1 MILLALARKIE
12 YKNKDI
18 LVYIK
23 TNMEQLLQE
32 YLASLNEKEKKAYEI
47 ARDHLGTSFQLE
59 KSNGFLKWKKERDNT
74 PTK

>member
-1 MILLALARKIE
+1 
-12 YKNKDI
+12 
-18 LVYIK
+18 
-23 TNMEQLLQE
+23 MEPLLQE

-59 KSNGFLKWKKERDNT
+59 KSNGFLKWKKTRDTT